1 MNRMPNAEP
10 SRDESLNRVS
20 DAVADAMF
28 HHGNR
33 DAIEFSIGAMM
44 AVICRNELGP
54 APAEPML
61 SQVHAIMLQCNDRI
75 LDSLLEFVNDVRNV
89 TRSLDEN

>member
-1 MNRMPNAEP
+1 MNRMPSAGP
-10 SRDESLNRVS
+10 SQDESFNRVS

-44 AVICRNELGP
+44 AVICRNELGS

-61 SQVHAIMLQCNDRI
+61 SEVYAIIRQCNDRI
-75 LDSLLEFVNDVRNV
+75 LNCLLEFVNDVRNV
-89 TRSLDEN
+89 TRSIDDN